1 MTINKKLK
9 MLSIKNLEDRIA
21 LKLPKIDNF
30 HSFLMKFLKD
40 LKFPSE
46 KILKFDRLFNE
57 TWDSYFFEKYD
68 GYEIDLFVDEDY
80 VMVVLR
86 FPKNERKKIMKIIHN
101 NFFFPDEEIKD
112 ALIKIEVD
120 DAT

>member
-46 KILKFDRLFNE
+46 KILKFDR
-57 TWDSYFFEKYD
+57 
-68 GYEIDLFVDEDY
+68 
-80 VMVVLR
+80 
-86 FPKNERKKIMKIIHN
+86 
-101 NFFFPDEEIKD
+101 
-112 ALIKIEVD
+112 
-120 DAT
+120 